1 MGVPRE
7 GLGGG
12 GGLSAPARVL
22 LAPEQRELGQRHLQS
37 RLLGAGVAA
46 EYVKNHGEPVKHR
59 DAPGSFQVFLEKTES
74 EGGRGSAVSPGPW
87 RPADPLLRR
96 TLVGVAS
103 LSTFRKTEVI
113 SGEPLILS
121 RKREPPVRGWHAH
134 NVRLGSDSVF

>member
-12 GGLSAPARVL
+12 GGPSAPARVL

-59 DAPGSFQVFLEKTES
+59 HAPGSFQVFLEKTES
-74 EGGRGSAVSPGPW
+74 EGGRG
-87 RPADPLLRR
+87 
-96 TLVGVAS
+96 
-103 LSTFRKTEVI
+103 
-113 SGEPLILS
+113 
-121 RKREPPVRGWHAH
+121 
-134 NVRLGSDSVF
+134 